1 MNNMDEALLRA
12 FPLLA
17 AAVSEEQQPAADFGT
32 RYLVGRHGVSRE
44 ITLPWIRFCRLIA
57 RSALALPYGVVDDA
71 VEFRCGPIPV
81 AVIHKFV
88 ADAKQAQ
95 PLEVAGVFLWKQTD
109 DSWRYVRRNSTS
121 VSGAHVEYQEVRP
134 EDGEHLV
141 VDVHSHGRHAAFF
154 SAEDNADDA
163 GAMKVSL
170 VLGNLDQERP
180 TSKMRLCMAGLVEPA
195 YLNGD
200 GHLGVPA

>member
-1 MNNMDEALLRA
+1 MIDEALLTA

-17 AAVSEEQQPAADFGT
+17 ASTSGEQQPAAACGT

-44 ITLPWIRFCRLIA
+44 ITLPWIRVRHLIA
-57 RSALALPYGVVDDA
+57 PSALPLPYGVVDNA
-71 VEFRCGPIPV
+71 VEFRCGRLPG
-81 AVIHKFV
+81 AVLRQFV
-88 ADAKQAQ
+88 EDAKQAQ
-95 PLEVAGVFLWKQTD
+95 PLEGAGVFLWNELD
-109 DSWRYVRRNSTS
+109 DTWRYARRDATS
-121 VSGAHVEYQEVRP
+121 ASGDHINYNEVRP
-134 EDGEHLV
+134 REGEHLV
-141 VDVHSHGRHAAFF
+141 VDVHSHGLHPAFF

-180 TSKMRLCMAGLVEPA
+180 TSKMRLCMAGIVQPA

-200 GHLGVPA
+200 GRLGVLQ